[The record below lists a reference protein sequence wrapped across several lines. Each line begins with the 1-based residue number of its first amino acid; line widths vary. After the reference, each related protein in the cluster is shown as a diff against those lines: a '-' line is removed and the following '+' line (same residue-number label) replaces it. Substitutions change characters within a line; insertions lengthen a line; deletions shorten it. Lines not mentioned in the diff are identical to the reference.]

1 MDLDDHGGTA
11 RIFGRK
17 DRQGGERLVR
27 AGYATAHAPNMMEI
41 EFRISEEGRRKVL
54 AARRAK
60 FFE

>member
-1 MDLDDHGGTA
+1 MDLDDRGGTA

-17 DRQGGERLVR
+17 DRQGGRLVR
-27 AGYATAHAPNMMEI
+27 ARYATAHAPNMMEI